1 MSRAARFVRTD
12 AVADP
17 FGERSGKVK
26 RLDVPLLGG
35 LFRFESENEE
45 LLELVRAAYKD
56 LPRHALAPNLP
67 RFRVALVLTREQP
80 RARRVEPPPP
90 TMLSGA
96 GFLCATNA
104 ESSFAVLSPDER
116 SALVV
121 VSPEMLRSAY
131 HVRYELIEF
140 AVYTLA
146 SRSMGLVPLHAA
158 CVGREG
164 RGVLLIGPSGSGKST
179 VALHCLLQG
188 FEFLSEDATFVAP
201 DGLLATGVANFLHV
215 RRDCLR
221 FFADA
226 PPAFVDIHDS
236 PVIRRR
242 SGVRKLEVDL
252 RGRGFRLAAA
262 PLRIAAV
269 VLTSTES
276 GGDGPILA
284 PLSRSALIACLRA
297 TQPYAARSPG
307 WAAFKKNIGRVSTFE
322 LRRGRHPAASARV
335 LSELLGEGAST
346 PARRVRPP

>member
-1 MSRAARFVRTD
+1 MNRAARFVRTD

-17 FGERSGKVK
+17 FGECSGKVQ

-35 LFRFESENEE
+35 LFRFESESEE

-56 LPRHALAPNLP
+56 LPRHELARDLP
-67 RFRVALVLTREQP
+67 RFRVGLVLTRARSRTR
-80 RARRVEPPPP
+80 RAEPPPA

-96 GFLCATNA
+96 GFLCGTNS
-104 ESSFAVLSPDER
+104 ESSFAVLSPDQR

-131 HVRYELIEF
+131 HTRYELIEF

-146 SRSMGLVPLHAA
+146 SRSQGLVPLHAA

-164 RGVLLIGPSGSGKST
+164 RGVLLIGPSGAGKST

-201 DGLLATGVANFLHV
+201 EGLLATGVPNFLHV
-215 RRDCLR
+215 RRDCMR
-221 FFADA
+221 FLAEA
-226 PPAFVDIHDS
+226 PPDFDILDS
-236 PVIRRR
+236 PMIRRR

-284 PLSRSALIACLRA
+284 PLSRSALIECLRA

-307 WAAFKKNIGRVSTFE
+307 WAAFKKNIARVSTFE

-346 PARRVRPP
+346 PARRARRL